1 MALRNVTT
9 SDTIN
14 TFRTT
19 FNTLGTDV
27 GDLATLNT
35 VAKNSIVAAINEAV
49 SSPVT
54 FTIKDGALNT
64 SIINSNDIINFIGST
79 GITATVSTDTVTILA
94 DLADICTG
102 ISNATTDTDKFL
114 VADGTTLKYRTG
126 TELRSDISAIGT
138 VSFNVRSY
146 TGNASTTSFAI
157 TSGQTT
163 ASVIVTENGVVQRP
177 TVDYSIVGGNC
188 IFVAAPESGVAIN
201 IRELIVT

>member
-19 FNTLGTDV
+19 FNDLGTDV
-27 GDLATLNT
+27 GDLTTLNT
-35 VAKNSIVAAINEAV
+35 VAKNTIVAAINEAI
-49 SSPVT
+49 SSPLT
-54 FTIKDGALNT
+54 FSIQDGALNN
-64 SIINSNDIINFIGST
+64 SIISSTDTLSFIGAT
-79 GITATVSTDTVTILA
+79 GITATVSTDTVTISI
-94 DLADICTG
+94 DLVDICTG

-114 VADGTTLKYRTG
+114 VDDGNELKYRTG
-126 TELRSDISAIGT
+126 TQLRSDISAIGT

-146 TGNASTTSFAI
+146 TGNGSSTSFAV

-188 IFVAAPESGVAIN
+188 IFVAAPESGIAIN